1 MISIVWSSYC
11 ILWGCQYPPWFLK
24 VVMEGGGCILSPIY
38 LGSSILS
45 SRASCIL
52 ATVKVE
58 MFSGYSFCAQLYYSG
73 SNTKYSTLMNNHF
86 ISIKA
91 EKKKP
96 KTSSSLLV
104 HACVYYPWVFQ
115 LLRCKPADIFT
126 SASLE
131 IKQNCSGGGLSDVE
145 CAGKR
150 KWGNCLM
157 AANVHLEAPAES
169 RSNSF
174 EVTFNFPERAAHR

>member
-1 MISIVWSSYC
+1 
-11 ILWGCQYPPWFLK
+11 
-24 VVMEGGGCILSPIY
+24 MEGGGCTLSPIY

-91 EKKKP
+91 EKKTP
-96 KTSSSLLV
+96 KLPLVFWFMRVFIILEFFSCSVANLL
-104 HACVYYPWVFQ
+104 
-115 LLRCKPADIFT
+115 IFSHLPLWRLNKT
-126 SASLE
+126 AAEVDSQMWSVQGRE
-131 IKQNCSGGGLSDVE
+131 SGGI
-145 CAGKR
+145 A
-150 KWGNCLM
+150 
-157 AANVHLEAPAES
+157 
-169 RSNSF
+169 
-174 EVTFNFPERAAHR
+174 

>member
-1 MISIVWSSYC
+1 
-11 ILWGCQYPPWFLK
+11 
-24 VVMEGGGCILSPIY
+24 MEGGGCILSPIY

-91 EKKKP
+91 EKKNP

-104 HACVYYPWVFQ
+104 HACVYYP
-115 LLRCKPADIFT
+115 
-126 SASLE
+126 
-131 IKQNCSGGGLSDVE
+131 
-145 CAGKR
+145 
-150 KWGNCLM
+150 
-157 AANVHLEAPAES
+157 
-169 RSNSF
+169 
-174 EVTFNFPERAAHR
+174 